1 MVRYPLISVCLAL
14 LSLPAAAEVQPFP
27 GSVRAEEVRAGDA
40 TLYVRVGGQGP
51 AVLMLHGFGD
61 TGDMWAP
68 LAAALIRD
76 HTVIIPD
83 LRGMGLS
90 GHPEADY
97 DKKSQAAGIAA
108 VLDKLN
114 IRQVDLVTH
123 DIGNMVG
130 YALAAQFPERVTRWV
145 VMDAPLPGL
154 GHWDTIIQ
162 SPQLW
167 HFNFRGP
174 DEERLVKGR
183 ERIYLDRFWDEL
195 SANPKAIDEA
205 TRQHY
210 AELYSRPGA
219 IHSAFEQF
227 AAFSQDAGDNK
238 ALVANGKLMMPVLA
252 IGAEKSF
259 GNAMAD
265 EMRFAAFDVTGEV
278 IMNSG
283 HWLMEEQP
291 AATTAAIVDFL
302 RRPLKTHEARQIL
315 STDDVAK
322 LAPQA
327 AGPGTAG
334 LDSIKT
340 TVLAGDPNK
349 QGVYAV
355 SLYVPP
361 HTVIMAHTHRDDRT
375 ATVVSGTWYF
385 GYGSHHDATVLQT
398 LKPGSFY
405 TEPARQPH
413 FAETRDDAATLYIT
427 GFGPTDTNYVED
439 VASSAKKQ
447 ER

>member
-1 MVRYPLISVCLAL
+1 MFRYLLIVFWLAL
-14 LSLPAAAEVQPFP
+14 ACLHANAEIQPFP
-27 GSVRAEEVRAGDA
+27 QNFRTEEIKSGDA

-61 TGDMWAP
+61 TGDMWVP
-68 LAAALIRD
+68 LAQALVPD
-76 HTVIIPD
+76 HTVIVPD

-90 GHPEADY
+90 SHPAGGY
-97 DKKSQAAGIAA
+97 DKRTQATDIAA
-108 VLDKLN
+108 ILDTLN
-114 IRQVDLVTH
+114 VPRVDLVTH

-130 YALAAQFPERVTRWV
+130 YAFAARFPERVTRWV
-145 VMDAPLPGL
+145 AMDAPLPGV
-154 GHWDTIIQ
+154 GNWDKIIQ
-162 SPQLW
+162 SPLLW

-183 ERIYLDRFWDEL
+183 ERVYLDRFWDEL
-195 SANPKAIDEA
+195 SANPKAIDEQ
-205 TRQHY
+205 TRAHY
-210 AELYSRPGA
+210 AELYARPGA
-219 IHSAFEQF
+219 MHSAFEQF
-227 AAFSQDAGDNK
+227 AAFTRDAGDNK
-238 ALVANGKLMMPVLA
+238 AYVANGKLTIPVLA

-265 EMRFAAFDVTGEV
+265 EIRFVAFDVTGEV

-302 RRPLKTHEARQIL
+302 RRPLNIKEPRQIL
-315 STDDVAK
+315 TVGEVAGLK
-322 LAPQA
+322 PMS
-327 AGPGTAG
+327 AGAGTAG
-334 LDSIKT
+334 LDAIQM
-340 TVLAGDPNK
+340 TVLLGDPDK
-349 QGVYAV
+349 QGVYVV

-385 GYGSHHDATVLQT
+385 GYGTRHDAAVLQT

-405 TEPARQPH
+405 TEPAGQPH
-413 FAETRDDAATLYIT
+413 FAETRDEPATLYIA
-427 GFGPTDTNYVED
+427 GYGPTDTNYVEET
-439 VASSAKKQ
+439 APATNN
-447 ER
+447 